1 MVIQPDSLG
10 YDLVYLFTNAT
21 NGKSAKV
28 FYRKTG
34 MSDWA
39 TFSNNY
45 PAGMTV
51 NMALPFFRDR
61 KLRVGG
67 NGGVWESP
75 VKDTTFLPIV
85 NPWVGKSHY
94 DCMLDTIYF
103 DDHSILDHS
112 GATWHWNITPQ
123 PAWMENANMRNPGV
137 VLGNPGSYDV
147 TLTVTKGGKSYTKTI
162 AGMVSASTCPSIYD
176 CNNPADLPKSAWS
189 LIFVDSEETNDPG
202 LATMS
207 FDGNPSTIWHTR
219 WSTGSDP
226 YPHEIQIGLGARYK
240 ISKFTYLPRQDG
252 ENGRIKNFELYI
264 SDDTLNWGV
273 PAKTGQFVNTAA
285 PQTVVLDTAG
295 TGRYFRLVALS
306 EVNGNTWAS
315 AAEFSLVGCVD
326 WPTGINPQ
334 KFQENL
340 TAFPVPAD
348 GLVNV
353 SLPPGENF
361 RYQVISTTGIV
372 VRQGNI
378 NSPSDF
384 FPVNLEHLAAGIYII
399 QLIDDNGVI
408 YRVKAVKR

>member
-1 MVIQPDSLG
+1 
-10 YDLVYLFTNAT
+10 
-21 NGKSAKV
+21 
-28 FYRKTG
+28 
-34 MSDWA
+34 
-39 TFSNNY
+39 
-45 PAGMTV
+45 
-51 NMALPFFRDR
+51 
-61 KLRVGG
+61 
-67 NGGVWESP
+67 
-75 VKDTTFLPIV
+75 
-85 NPWVGKSHY
+85 
-94 DCMLDTIYF
+94 MLDTIYF

-189 LIFVDSEETNDPG
+189 LIYVDSEETNDPG

-207 FDGNPSTIWHTR
+207 FDGDPSTIWHTR

-285 PQTVVLDTAG
+285 PQTVVLDTAQ

-306 EVNGNTWAS
+306 EINGNVWAS
-315 AAEFSLVGCVD
+315 AAEFSLVGCID
-326 WPTGINPQ
+326 WPTAINPQ
-334 KFQENL
+334 KFQENI

-353 SLPPGENF
+353 SLPSGENF
-361 RYQVISTTGIV
+361 RYQVISTTGRV
-372 VRQGNI
+372 VSQGVVEY
-378 NSPSDF
+378 PSDF
-384 FPVNLEHLAAGIYII
+384 FPVNLEHVAAGVYII